1 MRILKVQFCGS
12 HFLTSLLVGDL
23 SEFGKRNSIV
33 WSVLCLKPELCGP
46 SEVEWQGE
54 LFIVSDL
61 QSWVQLGT
69 FTSKLLVHG
78 TLQSRAV
85 GLGSGAASSSSWKYF
100 FQKSPE
106 ALLLRPAEDMCS
118 PSTCQGKG
126 TVGISGVWL
135 GGCPCC
141 MFYLVQ
147 DIRWHPSWKEAGG
160 SMEGSKVFWKPGGL
174 RYCDHFILV
183 TLSAGLT
190 VCFCVGMCVTHV
202 SNLFP

>member
-1 MRILKVQFCGS
+1 MDHISWQACWWGC
-12 HFLTSLLVGDL
+12 L
-23 SEFGKRNSIV
+23 SGFGKRNSIV
-33 WSVLCLKPELCGP
+33 WSVLCLKPEPCGP

-54 LFIVSDL
+54 LFIVCDL

-69 FTSKLLVHG
+69 FSSKLLVRG

-126 TVGISGVWL
+126 TVEISGVWL

-160 SMEGSKVFWKPGGL
+160 SMEGSKVFWNPGGL
-174 RYCDHFILV
+174 RWLLLWPFHSSHPQCRVNCVFLWWN
-183 TLSAGLT
+183 
-190 VCFCVGMCVTHV
+190 VCHPCK
-202 SNLFP
+202 